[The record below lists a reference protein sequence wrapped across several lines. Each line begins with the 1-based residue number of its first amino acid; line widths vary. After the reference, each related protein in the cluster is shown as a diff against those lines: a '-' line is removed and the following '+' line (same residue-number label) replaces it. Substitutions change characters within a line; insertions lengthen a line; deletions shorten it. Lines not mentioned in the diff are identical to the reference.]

1 MSRKV
6 MRQVFEPLMRA
17 AVDGDKK
24 VSHSKLAEEVE
35 AAVALSLSMR
45 QSAHRRTKARLAA
58 LATAARP
65 PSCSIATPADGPMS
79 PASAKAACSAPT
91 RVPLR
96 LGGT

>member
-1 MSRKV
+1 
-6 MRQVFEPLMRA
+6 
-17 AVDGDKK
+17 
-24 VSHSKLAEEVE
+24 
-35 AAVALSLSMR
+35 MR

-65 PSCSIATPADGPMS
+65 PSCSIATPADGPTS